1 MRSSIVTFMLNY
13 IYANDREMMLSVK
26 AFCKKTMPKT
36 ILYIASSLDGYIAGK
51 DDDLSWLGPFQDV
64 DYDFA
69 AFFSKI
75 GAIIE
80 GRRTYQ
86 IFGVAS

>member
-1 MRSSIVTFMLNY
+1 
-13 IYANDREMMLSVK
+13 
-26 AFCKKTMPKT
+26 MPKT